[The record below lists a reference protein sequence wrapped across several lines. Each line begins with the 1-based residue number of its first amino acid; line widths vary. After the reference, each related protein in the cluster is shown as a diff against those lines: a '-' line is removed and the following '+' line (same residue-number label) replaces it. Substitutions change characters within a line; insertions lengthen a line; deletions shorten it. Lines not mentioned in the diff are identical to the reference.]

1 LIHIDNLQKTGR
13 TRYTQPGCQID
24 DILTMSGFNPFD
36 VQRPTWSF
44 LDLNNFRSLVNS
56 SALEVFDTISTQSA
70 RFLQSVHR
78 HPHRLAAA
86 VAVMLLSMGGGAF
99 ALASIE
105 SNSKEVVVRD
115 ILESLPLSEDKQSF
129 AALPVAPLSL
139 FRTTTTRSNDTA
151 DTLLKR
157 LGLFDSAAAAYLR
170 SNKELHQSLLGRT
183 GRVVSVEANDNRQL
197 LKLTARWVNKAEDGK
212 DSDNTFK
219 RLVIEKTSTGFVSS
233 QVTAPLQAAQAL
245 GSATISSSLFAA
257 TDEAS
262 IPDTVAVQ
270 LAEIFSGQIDFRR
283 LRKGDRLS
291 VVYEALQADGET
303 MRSGKVLSAE
313 FVNNGKSNQAVLF
326 QDASM
331 NASKGQYYTFDGQ
344 SLRKAFLASPL
355 EFTRM
360 SSGYGI
366 RVHPITN
373 DKRAH
378 KGIDYAAPSGT
389 PIRTVGDGVVEFAG
403 TQNGYGNAIE
413 IKHRDGKSTF
423 FAHLSRIDVKKG
435 QNVEQGSLIGAVG
448 TTGFS
453 TGPHLHF
460 EFRVD
465 GEHRDPLTLVA
476 EGGGAAPLTAS
487 SKLVFD
493 KTSAL
498 MRGQLA
504 QASTVKLAS
513 AE

>member
-1 LIHIDNLQKTGR
+1 LTHFQGAAQTALQTV
-13 TRYTQPGCQID
+13 
-24 DILTMSGFNPFD
+24 
-36 VQRPTWSF
+36 VQHA
-44 LDLNNFRSLVNS
+44 V
-56 SALEVFDTISTQSA
+56 QSI
-70 RFLQSVHR
+70 HR
-78 HPHRLAAA
+78 HPKRLAAA
-86 VAVMLLSMGGGAF
+86 IATLLLTMGGGAF
-99 ALASIE
+99 AIASIE
-105 SNSKEVVVRD
+105 SSSNDVVVRE
-115 ILESLPLSEDKQSF
+115 ILEDLALPQAQQPLL
-129 AALPVAPLSL
+129 AVPVAPLTL

-157 LGLFDSAAAAYLR
+157 LGLFDASAAAYMR
-170 SNKELHQSLLGRT
+170 SNKELHQALLGRT
-183 GRVVSVEANDNRQL
+183 GRLVSVEANGNRGLQ
-197 LKLTARWVNKAEDGK
+197 KLTARWLTKATDGQ
-212 DSDNTFK
+212 DADNTFQ
-219 RLVIEKTSTGFVSS
+219 RLTIARTELGFESRLE
-233 QVTAPLQAAQAL
+233 TLPLVAMQAL

-262 IPDTVAVQ
+262 IPDAVAVQ

-283 LRKGDRLS
+283 SLRKGDRLS
-291 VVYEALQADGET
+291 VIYEDLQADGES

-313 FVNNGKSNQAVLF
+313 FVNNGKSNQAILF
-326 QDASM
+326 QEAGASRG
-331 NASKGQYYTFDGQ
+331 SYYSFDGN

-366 RVHPITN
+366 RVHPITK

-378 KGIDYAAPSGT
+378 KGIDYAAPTGT

-403 TQNGYGNAIE
+403 TQRGYGNVIE
-413 IKHRDGKSTF
+413 IKHRADMTTV

-435 QNVEQGSLIGAVG
+435 QKVTQGDKIGAVG
-448 TTGFS
+448 STGFS

-476 EGGGAAPLTAS
+476 EGGGAQPLSAAAKAS
-487 SKLVFD
+487 FD
-493 KTSAL
+493 KTSL
-498 MRGQLA
+498 FMRAQLA
-504 QASTVKLAS
+504 QAATVRLAS

>member
-1 LIHIDNLQKTGR
+1 LTHFQGTAQTALQTV
-13 TRYTQPGCQID
+13 
-24 DILTMSGFNPFD
+24 
-36 VQRPTWSF
+36 VQHA
-44 LDLNNFRSLVNS
+44 V
-56 SALEVFDTISTQSA
+56 QSI
-70 RFLQSVHR
+70 HR
-78 HPHRLAAA
+78 HPKRLAAA
-86 VAVMLLSMGGGAF
+86 IATLLLTMGGGAF
-99 ALASIE
+99 AIASIE
-105 SNSKEVVVRD
+105 SSSNDVVVRE
-115 ILESLPLSEDKQSF
+115 ILEDLALPQAQQPLL
-129 AALPVAPLSL
+129 ALPVAPLTL

-157 LGLFDSAAAAYLR
+157 LGLFDASAAAYIR
-170 SNKELHQSLLGRT
+170 SNKELHQALLGRT
-183 GRVVSVEANDNRQL
+183 GRLVSVEANGNRGLQ
-197 LKLTARWVNKAEDGK
+197 KLTARWLTKATDGQ
-212 DSDNTFK
+212 DADNTFQ
-219 RLVIEKTSTGFVSS
+219 RLTIARTELGFESRLE
-233 QVTAPLQAAQAL
+233 TLPLVAMQAL

-262 IPDTVAVQ
+262 IPDAVAVQ

-283 LRKGDRLS
+283 SLRKGDRLS
-291 VVYEALQADGET
+291 VIYEDLQADGES

-313 FVNNGKSNQAVLF
+313 FVNNGKSNQAILF
-326 QDASM
+326 QEAGASRG
-331 NASKGQYYTFDGQ
+331 SYYSFDGN

-366 RVHPITN
+366 RVHPITK

-378 KGIDYAAPSGT
+378 KGIDYAAPTGT

-403 TQNGYGNAIE
+403 TQRGYGNVIE
-413 IKHRDGKSTF
+413 IKHRADMTTV

-435 QNVEQGSLIGAVG
+435 QKVTQGDKIGAVG
-448 TTGFS
+448 STGFS

-476 EGGGAAPLTAS
+476 EGGGAQPLSAAAKAS
-487 SKLVFD
+487 FD
-493 KTSAL
+493 KTSL
-498 MRGQLA
+498 FMRAQLA
-504 QASTVKLAS
+504 QAATVRLAS

>member
-1 LIHIDNLQKTGR
+1 MTHFQSTAQTALQTALN
-13 TRYTQPGCQID
+13 QA
-24 DILTMSGFNPFD
+24 
-36 VQRPTWSF
+36 VQS
-44 LDLNNFRSLVNS
+44 
-56 SALEVFDTISTQSA
+56 I
-70 RFLQSVHR
+70 HR
-78 HPHRLAAA
+78 HPKRLAAA
-86 VAVMLLSMGGGAF
+86 VAAALLSMGGGAF

-105 SNSKEVVVRD
+105 SNSNDVVVRE
-115 ILESLPLSEDKQSF
+115 ILEDL
-129 AALPVAPLSL
+129 ALPQTMEGKQTLVAMPVVPLTL

-151 DTLLKR
+151 ETLLKR

-170 SNKELHQSLLGRT
+170 SNKDLHQSLLGRT
-183 GRVVSVEANDNRQL
+183 GRLVSVETDGSRGLQ
-197 LKLTARWVNKAEDGK
+197 KLTARWVNNNDV
-212 DSDNTFK
+212 DNTFQ
-219 RLVIEKTSTGFVSS
+219 RLTIARTETGFVTTIE
-233 QVTAPLQAAQAL
+233 TAPLVAVQAL

-257 TDEAS
+257 TDEAN
-262 IPDTVAVQ
+262 IPDAVAVQ
-270 LAEIFSGQIDFRR
+270 LAEIFSGQIDFSRS

-291 VVYEALQADGET
+291 VVYEDLQADGES
-303 MRSGKVLSAE
+303 MRSGKVLSTE

-326 QDASM
+326 QDAAS
-331 NASKGQYYTFDGQ
+331 SKGQYYTFDGQ

-366 RVHPITN
+366 RVHPITK
-373 DKRAH
+373 DKKAH
-378 KGIDYAAPSGT
+378 KGIDYAAPTGT
-389 PIRTVGDGVVEFAG
+389 PVRTVGDGVVEFAG
-403 TQNGYGNAIE
+403 TQRGYGNVIE
-413 IKHRDGKSTF
+413 IKHRADMTTV

-435 QNVEQGSLIGAVG
+435 QKVEQGDKIGAVG
-448 TTGFS
+448 STGFS

-476 EGGGAAPLTAS
+476 EGGGAQPLSAS

-498 MRGQLA
+498 MRGQLT
-504 QASTVKLAS
+504 QAASVRLAR

>member
-1 LIHIDNLQKTGR
+1 MTNFQSTARAALQTVLN
-13 TRYTQPGCQID
+13 QA
-24 DILTMSGFNPFD
+24 
-36 VQRPTWSF
+36 VQS
-44 LDLNNFRSLVNS
+44 
-56 SALEVFDTISTQSA
+56 I
-70 RFLQSVHR
+70 HR
-78 HPHRLAAA
+78 HPKRLAAA
-86 VAVMLLSMGGGAF
+86 VAAVLLSMGGGAF

-105 SNSKEVVVRD
+105 SNSNDVVVRE
-115 ILESLPLSEDKQSF
+115 ILENVVLPQAQQTF
-129 AALPVAPLSL
+129 ATLPVAPLTL
-139 FRTTTTRSNDTA
+139 FRSTTTRSNDTA
-151 DTLLKR
+151 ETLLKR
-157 LGLFDSAAAAYLR
+157 LGLFDSAAAAFLR

-183 GRVVSVEANDNRQL
+183 GRLVSVEANDGRGL
-197 LKLTARWVNKAEDGK
+197 LKLTARWVNRDAD
-212 DSDNTFK
+212 DTFQ
-219 RLVIEKTSTGFVSS
+219 RLIIERTAAGFVSRLES
-233 QVTAPLQAAQAL
+233 APLVSVQVL

-257 TDEAS
+257 TDEAD
-262 IPDTVAVQ
+262 IPDPVAVQ
-270 LAEIFSGQIDFRR
+270 LAEIFSGQIDFHRA

-313 FVNNGKSNQAVLF
+313 FVNNGKSNQALFF
-326 QDASM
+326 QDAS
-331 NASKGQYYTFDGQ
+331 ASSSKGQYYTFDGS

-378 KGIDYAAPSGT
+378 KGIDYAAPTGT

-403 TQNGYGNAIE
+403 NQRGYGNVIE
-413 IKHRDGKSTF
+413 IKHRDGKSTL
-423 FAHLSRIDVKKG
+423 FAHLSRIGVQKG
-435 QNVEQGSLIGAVG
+435 QKVEQGDLIGAVG
-448 TTGFS
+448 STGFS

-460 EFRVD
+460 EFRID

-476 EGGGAAPLTAS
+476 EGGGAQPLSAS

-493 KTSAL
+493 KVSVL

-504 QASTVKLAS
+504 QAASVRLAS

>member
-1 LIHIDNLQKTGR
+1 MT
-13 TRYTQPGCQID
+13 
-24 DILTMSGFNPFD
+24 
-36 VQRPTWSF
+36 VQTAQAV
-44 LDLNNFRSLVNS
+44 LN
-56 SALEVFDTISTQSA
+56 SALHRAV
-70 RFLQSVHR
+70 QSVHK

-86 VAVMLLSMGGGAF
+86 VAALLLSMGGGAF

-105 SNSKEVVVRD
+105 SNSKEVVVRE
-115 ILESLPLSEDKQSF
+115 ILENLPLPEGNQSF

-139 FRTTTTRSNDTA
+139 FRSTTTRSNDTA

-157 LGLFDSAAAAYLR
+157 LGLLDSAAAAYLR

-183 GRVVSVEANDNRQL
+183 GRVVSVEANDNHQL
-197 LKLTARWVNKAEDGK
+197 LKLTARWVNKDA
-212 DSDNTFK
+212 DNTFQ
-219 RLVIEKTSTGFVSS
+219 RVVIEKTNTGFVTS

-283 LRKGDRLS
+283 LRKGDILS

-326 QDASM
+326 QDPAHQPSQL
-331 NASKGQYYTFDGQ
+331 SKGQYYTFDGQ

-378 KGIDYAAPSGT
+378 KGIDYAAPTGT

-403 TQNGYGNAIE
+403 TQRGYGNVIE
-413 IKHRDGKSTF
+413 IKHRDGKSTV

-448 TTGFS
+448 STGFS

-476 EGGGAAPLTAS
+476 EGGGAAPLTAT

-504 QASTVKLAS
+504 QAATVKLAS

>member
-1 LIHIDNLQKTGR
+1 MTNLQSTAR
-13 TRYTQPGCQID
+13 ATLQTV
-24 DILTMSGFNPFD
+24 FNQA
-36 VQRPTWSF
+36 V
-44 LDLNNFRSLVNS
+44 
-56 SALEVFDTISTQSA
+56 
-70 RFLQSVHR
+70 QSVHR
-78 HPHRLAAA
+78 HPQRLAAA
-86 VAVMLLSMGGGAF
+86 VAALLLSMGGGAF

-105 SNSKEVVVRD
+105 SNAKEVVVRE
-115 ILESLPLSEDKQSF
+115 IVENLTLPRLADSKQQF
-129 AALPVAPLSL
+129 AALPVVPMSL

-151 DTLLKR
+151 ETLLKR
-157 LGLFDSAAAAYLR
+157 LGLFDSAAAAFLR
-170 SNKELHQSLLGRT
+170 SNKDLHQSLLGRT
-183 GRVVSVEANDNRQL
+183 GRVVSAEANDNHQL
-197 LKLTARWVNKAEDGK
+197 LKLTARWLSKAEDGK
-212 DSDNTFK
+212 DSDNTFQ
-219 RLVIEKTSTGFVSS
+219 RVVIEKTNTGYATS
-233 QVTAPLQAAQAL
+233 QVTVPLQATQAL

-270 LAEIFSGQIDFRR
+270 LVEIFSGQIDFRR
-283 LRKGDRLS
+283 SLRKGDRLS
-291 VVYEALQADGET
+291 VVYEDLQADGES

-313 FVNNGKSNQAVLF
+313 FVNNGKSNQVVLF
-326 QDASM
+326 QDGTTHG
-331 NASKGQYYTFDGQ
+331 KGQYYTFEGQ

-378 KGIDYAAPSGT
+378 KGIDYAAPTGT
-389 PIRTVGDGVVEFAG
+389 PIRTVGDGVVEYAG
-403 TQNGYGNAIE
+403 TQRGYGNVIE
-413 IKHRDGKSTF
+413 IKHRDGKSTL

-448 TTGFS
+448 STGFS

-476 EGGGAAPLTAS
+476 EGGGAAPLTAT

-493 KTSAL
+493 KTSTF

-504 QASTVKLAS
+504 QAATVKLAS

>member
-1 LIHIDNLQKTGR
+1 LTHFQNTAQVVLAQL
-13 TRYTQPGCQID
+13 TQ
-24 DILTMSGFNPFD
+24 
-36 VQRPTWSF
+36 V
-44 LDLNNFRSLVNS
+44 V
-56 SALEVFDTISTQSA
+56 
-70 RFLQSVHR
+70 QSVHR
-78 HPHRLAAA
+78 HPKRLAAA
-86 VAVMLLSMGGGAF
+86 VAVALLSMGGGAF
-99 ALASIE
+99 ALASLE
-105 SNSKEVVVRD
+105 SSSNDVVVRE
-115 ILESLPLSEDKQSF
+115 ILENLVLPEAQKTV
-129 AALPVAPLSL
+129 AALPVVPLTL

-151 DTLLKR
+151 ETLLKR

-170 SNKELHQSLLGRT
+170 SNKDLHQSLLGRT
-183 GRVVSVEANDNRQL
+183 GRLVSVEANGNRGLQ
-197 LKLTARWVNKAEDGK
+197 KLTARWINKDADA
-212 DSDNTFK
+212 TFQ
-219 RLVIEKTSTGFVSS
+219 RLVIERNGAGFTSSV
-233 QVTAPLQAAQAL
+233 VTAPLQKVQSL
-245 GSATISSSLFAA
+245 GSATIKSSLFAA

-262 IPDTVAVQ
+262 IPDGVAEQ
-270 LAEIFSGQIDFRR
+270 LAEIFSGQIDFSRS

-291 VVYEALQADGET
+291 VVYEDLQADGES

-326 QDASM
+326 QDAAS
-331 NASKGQYYTFDGQ
+331 SKGQYYTFDGQ

-355 EFTRM
+355 EFTRV

-378 KGIDYAAPSGT
+378 KGIDYAAPTGT

-403 TQNGYGNAIE
+403 NQRGYGNAIE
-413 IKHRDGKSTF
+413 IKHRDNKSTF
-423 FAHLSRIDVKKG
+423 FAHLSRVGVKKG
-435 QNVEQGSLIGAVG
+435 QKVEQGDIIGAVG

-476 EGGGAAPLTAS
+476 EGGGAAPLSAS
-487 SKLVFD
+487 AKPVFD

-498 MRGQLA
+498 MRSQLT
-504 QASTVKLAS
+504 QAASVRLAS

>member
-1 LIHIDNLQKTGR
+1 
-13 TRYTQPGCQID
+13 
-24 DILTMSGFNPFD
+24 
-36 VQRPTWSF
+36 
-44 LDLNNFRSLVNS
+44 
-56 SALEVFDTISTQSA
+56 
-70 RFLQSVHR
+70 
-78 HPHRLAAA
+78 
-86 VAVMLLSMGGGAF
+86 MGGGAF
-99 ALASIE
+99 AIASIE
-105 SNSKEVVVRD
+105 SSSNQVVVRE
-115 ILESLPLSEDKQSF
+115 ILEELALPQAQQPVL
-129 AALPVAPLSL
+129 ALPVAPLTL

-157 LGLFDSAAAAYLR
+157 LGLFDASAAAYMR
-170 SNKELHQSLLGRT
+170 SNKELHQALLGRT
-183 GRVVSVEANDNRQL
+183 GRLVSVEANGNRGLQ
-197 LKLTARWVNKAEDGK
+197 KLTARWLTKATDGQ
-212 DSDNTFK
+212 DADNTFQ
-219 RLVIEKTSTGFVSS
+219 RLTIARTELGFESRLE
-233 QVTAPLQAAQAL
+233 TLPLVAMQAL

-262 IPDTVAVQ
+262 IPDAVAVQ

-283 LRKGDRLS
+283 SLRKGDRLS
-291 VVYEALQADGET
+291 VIYEDLQADGES

-313 FVNNGKSNQAVLF
+313 FVNNGKSNQAILF
-326 QDASM
+326 QEAGASRG
-331 NASKGQYYTFDGQ
+331 SYYSFDGN

-366 RVHPITN
+366 RVHPITK

-378 KGIDYAAPSGT
+378 KGIDYAAPTGT

-403 TQNGYGNAIE
+403 TQRGYGNVIE
-413 IKHRDGKSTF
+413 IKHRADMTTV

-435 QNVEQGSLIGAVG
+435 QKVTQGDKIGAVG
-448 TTGFS
+448 STGFS

-476 EGGGAAPLTAS
+476 EGGGAQPLSAAAKAS
-487 SKLVFD
+487 FD
-493 KTSAL
+493 KTSL
-498 MRGQLA
+498 FMRVQLA
-504 QASTVKLAS
+504 QAATVRLAS

>member
-1 LIHIDNLQKTGR
+1 
-13 TRYTQPGCQID
+13 
-24 DILTMSGFNPFD
+24 LTNFQQTAQAAQ
-36 VQRPTWSF
+36 VA
-44 LDLNNFRSLVNS
+44 LNS
-56 SALEVFDTISTQSA
+56 TINHA
-70 RFLQSVHR
+70 VQSVHR

-86 VAVMLLSMGGGAF
+86 VAALLLSMGGGAF

-105 SNSKEVVVRD
+105 ANSKDVVVRE
-115 ILESLPLSEDKQSF
+115 ILENLDRFEAQQASAVQ
-129 AALPVAPLSL
+129 PVAPLTL

-151 DTLLKR
+151 ETLLKR
-157 LGLFDSAAAAYLR
+157 LGLFDSAAAAYMR
-170 SNKELHQSLLGRT
+170 GNKDIYQALLGRA
-183 GRVVSVEANDNRQL
+183 GRLVTVEASGGNL
-197 LKLTARWVNKAEDGK
+197 VKLTARWLNKDV
-212 DSDNTFK
+212 DNTFQ
-219 RLVIEKTSTGFVSS
+219 RLIVEKTETGFVSS
-233 QVTAPLQAAQAL
+233 QVVAPLQAAHAL

-257 TDEAS
+257 TDEAN
-262 IPDTVAVQ
+262 IPDAVAEQ

-283 LRKGDRLS
+283 SLRKGDRLS

-303 MRSGKVLSAE
+303 LRSGKVLSAE

-326 QDASM
+326 QDPASL
-331 NASKGQYYTFDGQ
+331 ASKGQYYTFEGQ

-378 KGIDYAAPSGT
+378 KGIDYAAPTGT
-389 PIRTVGDGVVEFAG
+389 PIRTVGDGVVEFAS
-403 TQNGYGNAIE
+403 TQRGYGNVIE
-413 IKHRDGKSTF
+413 IKHRDGKSTL
-423 FAHLSRIDVKKG
+423 FAHLSRIDVTKG
-435 QNVEQGSLIGAVG
+435 QKVEQGDIIGAVG
-448 TTGFS
+448 STGFS

-476 EGGGAAPLTAS
+476 EGGGAAPLTAT

-493 KTSAL
+493 KTSAF
-498 MRGQLA
+498 MRSQLA
-504 QASTVKLAS
+504 QAATVKLAS

>member
-1 LIHIDNLQKTGR
+1 MTNFQLIAQVA
-13 TRYTQPGCQID
+13 QAA
-24 DILTMSGFNPFD
+24 
-36 VQRPTWSF
+36 
-44 LDLNNFRSLVNS
+44 LNRSLNRAV
-56 SALEVFDTISTQSA
+56 
-70 RFLQSVHR
+70 QSVHR

-86 VAVMLLSMGGGAF
+86 VATLLLSMGGGAF
-99 ALASIE
+99 ALASME
-105 SNSKEVVVRD
+105 SNSKEVVVRE
-115 ILESLPLSEDKQSF
+115 ILENLELPQAKQTF
-129 AALPVAPLSL
+129 AVLPVTPLTL

-151 DTLLKR
+151 ETLLKR

-170 SNKELHQSLLGRT
+170 SNKDIHQALLGRT
-183 GRVVSVEANDNRQL
+183 GRLVSVEASGGNNL
-197 LKLTARWVNKAEDGK
+197 VKLTARWLNKAEGSK
-212 DSDNTFK
+212 EADNTFQ
-219 RLVIEKTSTGFVSS
+219 RLIIEKTEAGFVFS
-233 QVTAPLQAAQAL
+233 QVRVPLQATQAL

-283 LRKGDRLS
+283 SLRKGDRLS

-313 FVNNGKSNQAVLF
+313 FVNNGKSNQAVFF
-326 QDASM
+326 QDGATS
-331 NASKGQYYTFDGQ
+331 SKGQYYTFEGQ

-378 KGIDYAAPSGT
+378 KGIDYAAPTGT
-389 PIRTVGDGVVEFAG
+389 PIRTVGDGVVEFAS
-403 TQNGYGNAIE
+403 TQRGYGNVIE
-413 IKHRDGKSTF
+413 IKHRDGKSTL

-435 QNVEQGSLIGAVG
+435 QKVEQGDIIGAVG
-448 TTGFS
+448 STGFS

-476 EGGGAAPLTAS
+476 EGGGAQPLSATAKAS
-487 SKLVFD
+487 FD
-493 KTSAL
+493 KTSL
-498 MRGQLA
+498 FMRGQLA
-504 QASTVKLAS
+504 QAATVRLAS

>member
-1 LIHIDNLQKTGR
+1 LTHFQRTAQTALQTV
-13 TRYTQPGCQID
+13 
-24 DILTMSGFNPFD
+24 
-36 VQRPTWSF
+36 VQQA
-44 LDLNNFRSLVNS
+44 V
-56 SALEVFDTISTQSA
+56 QSI
-70 RFLQSVHR
+70 HR
-78 HPHRLAAA
+78 HPKRLATAIA
-86 VAVMLLSMGGGAF
+86 TLLLTMGGGAF
-99 ALASIE
+99 AIASIE
-105 SNSKEVVVRD
+105 SNSNDVVVRE
-115 ILESLPLSEDKQSF
+115 ILEDLALPQAQQPLL
-129 AALPVAPLSL
+129 ALPVKPLTL

-157 LGLFDSAAAAYLR
+157 LGLFDSAAAAFLR
-170 SNKELHQSLLGRT
+170 SNKELHQILLSRPGRL
-183 GRVVSVEANDNRQL
+183 VSVEASESHGLQ
-197 LKLTARWVNKAEDGK
+197 KLTARWVPKDGV
-212 DSDNTFK
+212 DTFQ
-219 RLVIEKTSTGFVSS
+219 RLSIARTAAGFESRLE
-233 QVTAPLQAAQAL
+233 TLPLASVQAL

-262 IPDTVAVQ
+262 IPDAVAVQ

-283 LRKGDRLS
+283 SLRKGDRLS
-291 VVYEALQADGET
+291 VVYEDLQADGES

-313 FVNNGKSNQAVLF
+313 FVNNGKSNQAILF
-326 QDASM
+326 QEAGASRG
-331 NASKGQYYTFDGQ
+331 SYYSFDGN

-366 RVHPITN
+366 RVHPITK

-378 KGIDYAAPSGT
+378 KGIDYAAPTGT

-403 TQNGYGNAIE
+403 VQRGYGNVIE
-413 IKHRDGKSTF
+413 IKHRADMTTV

-435 QNVEQGSLIGAVG
+435 QRVTQGDKIGAVG
-448 TTGFS
+448 STGFS

-476 EGGGAAPLTAS
+476 EGGGAQPLSAAA
-487 SKLVFD
+487 KLSFD
-493 KTSAL
+493 KTSL
-498 MRGQLA
+498 FMRAQLA
-504 QASTVKLAS
+504 QAATVRLTS